1 MIVLYIILGLIVLL
15 LLSGL
20 FISKDLQANKE
31 IIINKPVDE
40 VFEFVKYLKNQQLY
54 SKWATIDP
62 NIKNEFR
69 GTDGKPGFI
78 NHWVGNKKV
87 GEGEQEITA
96 IEEGKAIYADL
107 RFIKPFKSFAKAKM
121 TTEAAA
127 PGVTKVTW
135 GFESKMNYPMNI
147 MKLFMNMNE
156 MVGKDFS
163 TGLANLKN
171 LLEK

>member
-1 MIVLYIILGLIVLL
+1 
-15 LLSGL
+15 
-20 FISKDLQANKE
+20 
-31 IIINKPVDE
+31 
-40 VFEFVKYLKNQQLY
+40 
-54 SKWATIDP
+54 
-62 NIKNEFR
+62 
-69 GTDGKPGFI
+69 
-78 NHWVGNKKV
+78 
-87 GEGEQEITA
+87 
-96 IEEGKAIYADL
+96 
-107 RFIKPFKSFAKAKM
+107 M